1 MPSFQFQARYVLLT
15 YAQSDGLD
23 PFQVSD
29 HMSSLGGECIVAR
42 EDHSD
47 GGSHLHAF
55 VDFGKLFRSRRT
67 DVFDV
72 GGYHPN
78 ISPTKQTPSAGYD
91 YACKDGDICAG
102 GLARPPDRLPSRENQ
117 YDAIF
122 DATTRDE
129 FFERCR
135 EFAPRLLL
143 GSFGSLCKYA
153 DWRYRVDPEPYRHDD
168 SLRFDLEPFPEL
180 LGWAD
185 ANIGVERGVSPFFFF
200 QNIYASGL
208 KPLPPGRAAP
218 L

>member
-1 MPSFQFQARYVLLT
+1 MPPFQFHARYALLT
-15 YAQSDGLD
+15 YPQCDGLD

-29 HMSSLGGECIVAR
+29 HLSSLGGECIVAR
-42 EDHSD
+42 EDHRD

-55 VDFGKLFRSRRT
+55 VDFGKPFRSRRT

-102 GLARPPDRLPSRENQ
+102 GLARPPDTIPSKSAG
-117 YDAIF
+117 YDEIF
-122 DATTRDE
+122 DAATRDE

-153 DWRYRVDPEPYRHDD
+153 DWRFRVDPEPYRHDD
-168 SLRFDLEPFPEL
+168 SLRFNLEPFPEL
-180 LGWAD
+180 LGWASGALGD
-185 ANIGVERGVSPFFFF
+185 QRSVSTLFLFSSHTRRGSSHS
-200 QNIYASGL
+200 QA
-208 KPLPPGRAAP
+208 KDAP